1 MKTISFYG
9 VEAQDMLL
17 QHTAFWYIE
26 YFKLKEFEEGHCD
39 TPRPP
44 KKRRNKR
51 SMERFNYPF
60 NLATTNLEQH
70 HQVWLGVLFCFPATL
85 RHPAIKN
92 EKDGFLAFHTGL

>member
-39 TPRPP
+39 TPPTHTHP
-44 KKRRNKR
+44 LPESGHK
-51 SMERFNYPF
+51 
-60 NLATTNLEQH
+60 
-70 HQVWLGVLFCFPATL
+70 TL
-85 RHPAIKN
+85 M
-92 EKDGFLAFHTGL
+92 